1 VKNCYYLCGGHFD
14 VGSFACHVFKLSMRF
29 AIGRSEKFDLGA
41 KEENYI
47 IYLINM

>member
-1 VKNCYYLCGGHFD
+1 VKNCNYLCSGHFD
-14 VGSFACHVFKLSMRF
+14 VGSFACHVFKLSF
-29 AIGRSEKFDLGA
+29 GIGRSEMFDLGA